1 MRKSLYILC
10 SLVLLLAPL
19 SLNAQKQSKAK
30 KKASKAERVAEKK
43 MEAAAVYIDKYK
55 YDDAIRTY
63 MDLIKKG
70 KSTVTL
76 YEKLGDA
83 YYFKNEPYNAVRW
96 YTELFKLKKEV
107 EPEYYYRL
115 SQSLKSIGKYDE
127 ANVLLK
133 DFVSKNGSDLRAA
146 MYGQDK
152 NYLNTIKN
160 NSGRYKIKVTDAST
174 KLSDY
179 GPAFYGDTTIVYT
192 SNRDSIGLSETR
204 DSWTKRSF
212 TVLYKANITPKGN
225 LKNPQKF
232 SKNVETKLHESTPTF
247 TKDLQTM
254 YFTRNNYNE
263 GKAQMDDKKHILLKI
278 YKAEADGDGG
288 WANVK
293 ELPFTSNNF
302 NTAHP
307 SLSSDEKTLYFASD
321 KPGGYGGSDI
331 YRVAIN
337 EDGTFGEPENL
348 GPTVNT
354 EARES
359 FPFAVSDK
367 LYFASDGHPG
377 LGGLDVFVSKMDTN
391 GMFTKSF
398 NIGEP
403 INSRYD
409 DFSFIINETTKN
421 GYFTSN
427 RRSGRGLD
435 DVYHLT
441 ELVEQDF
448 ACSQHL
454 VGFVNDTKTNKE
466 LTGARVSIYDASHT
480 LLKEVKTDQAGL
492 YAFTV
497 ECGKTYYV
505 KAEAANYI
513 AKEATANI
521 PADWGDT
528 NVAIALAAVPP
539 SAPLP
544 VAKVAATDA
553 KLKVGM
559 DLAKEFNIEHIYFD
573 LGKFNIKDD
582 AAVQIDKVINFM
594 KQYPTSKI
602 DVRSHTDSRGSDVSN
617 EKLSDNRAQAIVK
630 YVIDSGISQD
640 RITGKGYGESMLLNK
655 CEDGV
660 KCSENEHLANRRSEF
675 IIIEL

>member
-1 MRKSLYILC
+1 MKRSLYTLC
-10 SLVLLLAPL
+10 AVFLLLAPL
-19 SLNAQKQSKAK
+19 SLHAQKPSKAK
-30 KKASKAERVAEKK
+30 KKAEKAERAAEKK
-43 MEAAAVYIDKYK
+43 MEAASVLIDKYH
-55 YDDAIRTY
+55 YDEAIRTY

-76 YEKLGDA
+76 YEKLGNA
-83 YYFKNEPYNAVRW
+83 YYFKNEPYNAARW
-96 YTELFKLKKEV
+96 YTELFKLKKDV

-115 SQSLKSIGKYDE
+115 AQSLKSIGKYDE

-133 DFVSKNGSDLRAA
+133 DFVAKNGTDLRAE

-160 NSGRYKIKVTDAST
+160 NSGRYKIRVTDVST

-179 GPAFYGDTTIVYT
+179 GPAFYGDSTIVYT
-192 SNRDSIGLSETR
+192 SNKDSVGLSETR

-212 TVLYKANITPKGN
+212 TILYKAYITPKGN
-225 LKNPQKF
+225 LRNPEKF
-232 SKNVETKLHESTPTF
+232 SKKVETKLHESTPTF

-263 GKAQMDDKKHILLKI
+263 GKAQMDDNKHILLKI
-278 YKAEADGDGG
+278 YKAVADGKGG
-288 WANVK
+288 WKDVT
-293 ELPFTSNNF
+293 ELPFTSNSY

-331 YRVAIN
+331 YKVSIS
-337 EDGTFGEPENL
+337 EDGTYGNPENL

-359 FPFAVSDK
+359 FPFSVNDK

-377 LGGLDVFVSKMDTN
+377 LGGLDIFVSKMDTN

-398 NIGEP
+398 NLGDP

-409 DFSFIINETTKN
+409 DFAFIINETTKN

-435 DVYHLT
+435 DIYHLT
-441 ELVEQDF
+441 ELVAQDF
-448 ACSQHL
+448 VCRQHIVGLVSDSQ
-454 VGFVNDTKTNKE
+454 TSKE
-466 LTGARVSIYDASHT
+466 LTNAKVSIYDASHT
-480 LLKEVKTDQAGL
+480 LLKETKTDAAGL
-492 YAFTV
+492 YAFSV
-497 ECGKTYYV
+497 ECGKTYFI
-505 KAEAANYI
+505 KAEETNHTS
-513 AKEATANI
+513 KEATANT

-528 NVAIALAAVPP
+528 NVALALASIPV
-539 SAPLP
+539 SALP
-544 VAKVAATDA
+544 VAKVASNDP
-553 KLKVGM
+553 KMKVGM

-573 LGKFNIKDD
+573 LGKFNIRTD

-602 DVRSHTDSRGSDVSN
+602 DVRSHTDSRGSDASN
-617 EKLSDNRAQAIVK
+617 EKLSDSRAQSIVK
-630 YVIDSGISQD
+630 YIVDAGIAED
-640 RITGKGYGESMLLNK
+640 RIMGKGYGESMLLNK

-660 KCSENEHLANRRSEF
+660 KCTEEEHLANRRSEF
-675 IIIEL
+675 IIVEL

>member
-10 SLVLLLAPL
+10 SVLLLLAPL
-19 SLNAQKQSKAK
+19 SMHAQKQSKAK
-30 KKASKAERVAEKK
+30 KKAEKAERVAVKK
-43 MEAAAVYIDKYK
+43 MEAAEVFIDKYQ

-133 DFVSKNGSDLRAA
+133 DFVAKKGSDLRAE

-160 NSGRYKIKVTDAST
+160 NSGRYKIRVTDINT

-192 SNRDSIGLSETR
+192 TNKDSVGFSETR

-212 TVLYKANITPKGN
+212 TVLYKAYITPKGN
-225 LKNPQKF
+225 LKGAEKF
-232 SKNVETKLHESTPTF
+232 SSKVETKLHESTPTF

-254 YFTRNNYNE
+254 YFTRNNFNG
-263 GKAQMDDKKHILLKI
+263 GKAQMDDKNHILLKI
-278 YKAEADGDGG
+278 YKAVADGKGG
-288 WANVK
+288 WEDVT
-293 ELPFTSNNF
+293 ELPFTSNSY

-307 SLSSDEKTLYFASD
+307 SLSSDGKMLYFTSD
-321 KPGGYGGSDI
+321 KPGGFGGSDI
-331 YRVAIN
+331 YRVSIN
-337 EDGTFGEPENL
+337 EDGTYGNPENL

-354 EARES
+354 EAKET
-359 FPFAVSDK
+359 FPFAVNNK

-377 LGGLDVFVSKMDTN
+377 LGGLDIFVSKMDTN
-391 GMFTKSF
+391 GMFTRSF
-398 NIGEP
+398 NLGEP

-409 DFSFIINETTKN
+409 DFAFIINETNKN
-421 GYFTSN
+421 GYFSSN

-435 DVYHLT
+435 DIYHLS
-441 ELVEQDF
+441 EIVEQDF
-448 ACSQHL
+448 ACKQHL
-454 VGFVNDTKTNKE
+454 VGLVSDNQTGKE
-466 LTGARVSIYDASHT
+466 LTGVKVSIYDAAHN
-480 LLKEVKTDQAGL
+480 LLKETKTDAAGL
-492 YAFTV
+492 YAFSV
-497 ECGKTYYV
+497 ECGKMYYV
-505 KAEAANYI
+505 KAEQANYN
-513 AKEATANI
+513 AKEASAAI

-528 NVAIALAAVPP
+528 NIPLALAAMPK
-539 SAPLP
+539 SALP
-544 VAKVAATDA
+544 VAKVASNDP

-573 LGKFNIKDD
+573 LGKFNIRPD

-617 EKLSDNRAQAIVK
+617 EKLSDSRAQSIVK
-630 YVIDSGISQD
+630 YIINTGISED

-655 CEDGV
+655 CADGV
-660 KCSENEHLANRRSEF
+660 KCSEEEHLANRRSEF
-675 IIIEL
+675 IILEL

>member
-10 SLVLLLAPL
+10 WVLLLLAPF
-19 SLNAQKQSKAK
+19 SMHAQKKSRAK
-30 KKASKAERVAEKK
+30 KKAEKAERAAEKK
-43 MEAAAVYIDKYK
+43 METAEVFIDKYH

-96 YTELFKLKKEV
+96 YNELFKLKKDV

-133 DFVSKNGSDLRAA
+133 DFVAKNGTDLRAE
-146 MYGQDK
+146 MYGKDK

-160 NSGRYKIKVTDAST
+160 NSGRYKIRVTDAST

-179 GPAFYGDTTIVYT
+179 GPAFYGDSTIVYT
-192 SNRDSIGLSETR
+192 TNRDSVGFSETR
-204 DSWTKRSF
+204 DSWTKQSF
-212 TVLYKANITPKGN
+212 TVLYKAYITPKGN
-225 LKNPQKF
+225 LKDPQKF
-232 SKNVETKLHESTPTF
+232 SSTVETKLHESTPTF
-247 TKDLQTM
+247 SKDLKTM

-263 GKAQMDDKKHILLKI
+263 GKAQMDDKNHILLKI
-278 YKAEADGDGG
+278 YKAVYNGKGG
-288 WANVK
+288 WDDIT
-293 ELPFTSNNF
+293 ELPFTSNSY

-307 SLSSDEKTLYFASD
+307 ALSTDEKTLYFASD
-321 KPGGYGGSDI
+321 RPGGYGGSDI
-331 YRVAIN
+331 YRVSIN
-337 EDGTFGEPENL
+337 EDGTFGNPENL
-348 GPTVNT
+348 GPTINT
-354 EARES
+354 ESRES
-359 FPFAVSDK
+359 FPFSVNDK

-377 LGGLDVFVSKMDTN
+377 LGGLDIFVSKMDTN
-391 GMFTKSF
+391 GMFGRSF
-398 NIGEP
+398 NAGEP
-403 INSRYD
+403 LNSRYD
-409 DFSFIINETTKN
+409 DFALIINEKTKS

-435 DVYHLT
+435 DIYHLS

-448 ACSQHL
+448 ACTQHL
-454 VGFVNDTKTNKE
+454 VGLVTDTSTNKE
-466 LTGARVSIYDASHT
+466 LTGAKVQLYDASHT
-480 LLKEVKTDQAGL
+480 LLKEVKTDKAGL
-492 YAFTV
+492 YVFTV

-505 KAEAANYI
+505 KAEETNYSG
-513 AKEATANI
+513 KEAVATI
-521 PADWGDT
+521 PTEWGDT
-528 NVAIALAAVPP
+528 NVAVPLTPIPVAA
-539 SAPLP
+539 AP
-544 VAKVAATDA
+544 VAKAASKDP

-573 LGKFNIKDD
+573 LGKFNIRPD

-594 KQYPTSKI
+594 KQYPTAKI

-617 EKLSDNRAQAIVK
+617 EKLSDNRAQSIIN
-630 YVIDSGISQD
+630 YIINTGITTD
-640 RITGKGYGESMLLNK
+640 RISGKGYGESMLLNK

-660 KCSENEHLANRRSEF
+660 KCTEEEHLANRRSEF
-675 IIIEL
+675 IILEL